1 VLLEEMTMLKLIT
14 TAAGLILLASAA
26 ALAQTAPGGGA
37 NPSVP
42 PSLSPDQRVTG
53 NAPVGHRQPRRDS
66 DGNLGDPFTRD
77 PADVALDRKIR
88 SICRGC

>member
-1 VLLEEMTMLKLIT
+1 MFRLIT
-14 TAAGLILLASAA
+14 TMVGLVLLAGGA
-26 ALAQTAPGGGA
+26 ALAQTAPGSGV

-42 PSLSPDQRVTG
+42 PSLSPDQRVIG
-53 NAPVGHRQPRRDS
+53 EAPVGHRQPRRDS
-66 DGNLGDPFTRD
+66 SGDIDPFARD

>member
-1 VLLEEMTMLKLIT
+1 MLRLIT
-14 TAAGLILLASAA
+14 TTVGLVLLASGAS
-26 ALAQTAPGGGA
+26 LAQTAPGGGA

-42 PSLSPDQRVTG
+42 PSLSPDQRVIG
-53 NAPVGHRQPRRDS
+53 EAPVGHRQPRRDS
-66 DGNLGDPFTRD
+66 SGDIDPFARD